1 MRMKLA
7 AAILLLG
14 SVAYAAPAADLVI
27 VWAPGRDP
35 TPIAKAALAR
45 GAAMIDRSPAIVE
58 PPSIDATIQRGIDAY
73 DSLKLDAAWFA
84 FEEARAQLDA
94 SGGARVTNTRLSDLF
109 VYRSLVRAQQGNT
122 DAAWEELVKAT
133 VVAPTRVF
141 DPGRFPPRVLAD
153 LDRARTASAATRV
166 NTTFDAPAACQLTID
181 GVAATARV
189 LPLPRGA
196 HWVHATCPN
205 SVPWAN
211 RIDVSE
217 ATARVQIVPSPLA
230 PPSETDLLVQARTAG
245 TRNVVVVEVHG
256 ELARVRLL
264 GVDGR
269 ERDRR
274 TISLE
279 RSPDRS
285 LAPVATLVDAMLAP
299 RPTRHWYDSK
309 WAWAAGGALALAAI
323 LIPTIVILR
332 DDPPTGARVVGPK
345 DVP

>member
-7 AAILLLG
+7 VAILLLS

-27 VWAPGRDP
+27 VWAPGHDAS
-35 TPIAKAALAR
+35 PIAKAALAR
-45 GAAMIDRSPAIVE
+45 GAAMIDRSPAIAE

-84 FEEARAQLDA
+84 FEEARTQLDA
-94 SGGARVTNTRLSDLF
+94 SGGARVTSSRLSDLF

-122 DAAWEELVKAT
+122 DGAWEEIVEAV
-133 VVAPTRVF
+133 VVAPTRLF

-153 LDRARTASAATRV
+153 LERARTASAASRV
-166 NTTFDAPAACQLTID
+166 TVTFDAPVECELSID
-181 GVAATARV
+181 GVAAASRE
-189 LPLPRGA
+189 LPLLRGA
-196 HWVHATCPN
+196 HWVHARCPN
-205 SVPWAN
+205 SVPWGK

-217 ATARVQIVPSPLA
+217 ATARVKIAPSPLA

-245 TRNVVVVEVHG
+245 TRGMVVVEARG
-256 ELARVRLL
+256 KLATVRFLR
-264 GVDGR
+264 VDGA

-274 TISLE
+274 SVAI
-279 RSPDRS
+279 DRS

-309 WAWAAGGALALAAI
+309 WAWAAGGAIAFAAI

-332 DDPPTGARVVGPK
+332 DDAPTGAQVVGPK
-345 DVP
+345 DLP